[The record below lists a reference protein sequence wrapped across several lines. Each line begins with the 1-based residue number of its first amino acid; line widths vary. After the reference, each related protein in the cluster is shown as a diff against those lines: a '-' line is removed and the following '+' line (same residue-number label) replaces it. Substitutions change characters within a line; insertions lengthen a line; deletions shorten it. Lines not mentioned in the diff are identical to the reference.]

1 MSLIIIVSLTVT
13 SVFAQ
18 KSQVGYVRTVQK
30 SGRPAQYLAGAHI
43 TTLESVNEATSQV
56 GGYFEIPVKS
66 ANGKNGYT
74 ITDVSLFG
82 YNLIDEGKLNK
93 RQTYSLSPIE
103 IVLISKEEENR
114 QRQFL
119 ENKIRAVIKENY
131 ETKLEE
137 LQDQYDAI
145 MQLNLQYADQL
156 NNLDALVTKIVYLD
170 YKNIND
176 SLDIQIA
183 EAYEQGDFLRACEL
197 IDQKPSFSDRLSA
210 YKSKKEAIRKLSES
224 AEIEKETVI
233 RECDIKIAYYKSKW
247 QYDSVLY
254 FVDIKLE
261 LEPEN
266 GEFLLEKAHFLWAHF
281 TMDSINYDSP
291 KWVLQLYDEDSA
303 LQCAKQ
309 AFNILLA
316 DNNPK
321 IIECCQEI
329 GRNGTVG
336 LDERIFYLKKGYDFL
351 RNSAVITHYDSLRC
365 MNFCGNIGNG
375 YLNHRQYDSA
385 IKYGLLAL
393 EYSQSPDDTISNY
406 GFLSKAYKEWGA
418 YKDAIVN
425 CNKAEKCFYNHVYD
439 TIKVVVVY
447 PDTQKISHKES
458 LEDYLQ
464 DIYFEKASL
473 FVLLGQYDDALSYIN
488 ALKNL
493 DVVLLLDET
502 EIELLLADIYYGLG
516 QYNRTLKY
524 CNKHSK
530 EIKRWI
536 TSDEERTAYIKDKSW
551 NSWKEWQYWDD
562 RKNMNRILNRIAAVY
577 ERQGKYE
584 KALQTYKEAMTYHI
598 GEYTDYQPETYFGM
612 AKVYVFLNDLETAL
626 MYYEKALQLYDSVLP
641 EEHPKVLA
649 VKQAIKECKKA
660 MKKKKQ

>member
-1 MSLIIIVSLTVT
+1 MKKAVFLLTIIGFFGISL
-13 SVFAQ
+13 FAQ

-43 TTLESVNEATSQV
+43 TTLESVNEATSQA

-82 YNLIDEGKLNK
+82 YNLIDEGKLNR

-210 YKSKKEAIRKLSES
+210 YKSKKEAIRRLSES

-266 GEFLLEKAHFLWAHF
+266 GEFLLEKAWFLESQAIHGFFGNDFDNDPIYWEIEDLSRK
-281 TMDSINYDSP
+281 DS
-291 KWVLQLYDEDSA
+291 VTLYY
-303 LQCAKQ
+303 AK
-309 AFNILLA
+309 LA
-316 DNNPK
+316 EAKLSEDNNPK
-321 IIECCQEI
+321 IESCYMLLAQLANNYSDRLLYHKKRLEI
-329 GRNGTVG
+329 LEKENKTDSIT
-336 LDERIFYLKKGYDFL
+336 LHEIF
-351 RNSAVITHYDSLRC
+351 SAIHHIILNFNNLSL
-365 MNFCGNIGNG
+365 
-375 YLNHRQYDSA
+375 YDSA
-385 IKYGLLAL
+385 IQYASKYFLMEGDTSMYFEEDILESVARSYSGIGDYNQAL
-393 EYSQSPDDTISNY
+393 EYYRKALDYS
-406 GFLSKAYKEWGA
+406 LSGYESIIYYDMATLFEKNKQF
-418 YKDAIVN
+418 DSAIVYAQ
-425 CNKAEKCFYNHVYD
+425 KAVSISDEFWSNLYFDMGEYDSSLFYCEKQLP
-439 TIKVVVVY
+439 TIKERAAKSDEILNDNRNVI
-447 PDTQKISHKES
+447 KEISRFKRDKEAALIS
-458 LEDYLQ
+458 P
-464 DIYFEKASL
+464 KRTL
-473 FVLLGQYDDALSYIN
+473 FV
-488 ALKNL
+488 
-493 DVVLLLDET
+493 
-502 EIELLLADIYYGLG
+502 
-516 QYNRTLKY
+516 
-524 CNKHSK
+524 
-530 EIKRWI
+530 
-536 TSDEERTAYIKDKSW
+536 
-551 NSWKEWQYWDD
+551 
-562 RKNMNRILNRIAAVY
+562 ILNRMASIY
-577 ERQGKYE
+577 YRKGLYE
-584 KALQTYKEAMTYHI
+584 KALQAYQEALNYVFCDKSSIFYNDFSITQAKIYS
-598 GEYTDYQPETYFGM
+598 GM
-612 AKVYVFLNDLETAL
+612 ADVYSELNNYPSALEN
-626 MYYEKALQLYDSVLP
+626 YSKALSIYEAEKGKKSP
-641 EEHPKVLA
+641 EALE
-649 VKQAIKECKKA
+649 VKQAIKECKKK
-660 MKKKKQ
+660 MKGKK